1 MEKCHGCKA
10 GVTMYRFF
18 VERDQINTVDNTVL
32 ITGDDRNHIKNVLRM
47 NEGEEV
53 SVMVPG
59 DDREYRCAVSGYSE
73 DAAILK
79 LLFIKES
86 NVELPCEVVL
96 YQALPKA
103 DKMELIITKA
113 VELGAAR
120 IVPVAT
126 KRAVV
131 KLDKDRAQKKT
142 ARWNAMCEAAAKQ
155 SKRAVIPEVSPVMTF
170 AEALDDCKNYEV
182 KMIPYELSD
191 PDSMNSTRKIMESI
205 EPGSKIAVF
214 IGPEGGFEESE
225 IELATNAGF
234 APVTLGRRILRTET
248 AGLVVLAWL
257 IYNLES

>member
-1 MEKCHGCKA
+1 
-10 GVTMYRFF
+10 MYRFF
-18 VERDQINTVDNTVL
+18 VRQEQIDTAGNTVIL
-32 ITGDDRNHIKNVLRM
+32 TGDDRNHIKNVLRM
-47 NEGEEV
+47 SEGEEV

-59 DDREYRCAVSGYSE
+59 DDREYRCAVSGYTE
-73 DAAILK
+73 DTAELK
-79 LLFIKES
+79 LLFVKES

-96 YQALPKA
+96 YQALPKS

-131 KLDKDRAQKKT
+131 KLDGDRAGKKT
-142 ARWNAMCEAAAKQ
+142 ARWNSISEAAAKQ
-155 SKRAVIPEVSPVMTF
+155 SKRAIIPEVSPVMTF
-170 AEALDDCKNYEV
+170 SEAIDDCRGFDV
-182 KMIPYELSD
+182 RMIPYELSD
-191 PDSMNSTRKIMESI
+191 PDSMNATRKVIGSI

-225 IELATNAGF
+225 IELATKAGF
-234 APVTLGRRILRTET
+234 VAVTLGRRILRTET